1 MSPAS
6 KEDDPSKAARRR
18 KRTTTLQMEEF
29 KVVTGVADGQSSK
42 NPTPAKG
49 YTDMQSASR
58 TAPSQEGKGAGQ
70 TANLSYSLVTD
81 LFNAVSTAYNQCKKS
96 QKGHLIPPQYEN
108 TSKLDTIALGG
119 RRNVFILFDYHGDAY
134 ALTLLAQAIRE
145 MEGALPTQTLF
156 IIEGSERK
164 SVVHLNYSPQYLAE
178 QIAHRFK
185 IPVAD
190 GIRSVA
196 DWSVIDEVIRAC
208 SELDPVIYRKAIIG
222 YLLLSEALQNPR
234 RSKTNIPEG
243 IETLIG
249 YWNTT
254 EQRVVGI
261 TELYAA
267 VDKRSEMPKDRVQ
280 EINGLLQHVAQS
292 HGGRLDLENWN
303 VVSELIDQGKIHG
316 ITREESLGTVVG
328 VMAPLSD
335 QGYPDYLGTIR
346 RLQKTWGE
354 EVGKEELH
362 KCFVQALGELRKT
375 PDSFKERG
383 EQITQMLDRAEDEQ
397 TAKNIYDILR
407 QHSRVKNILIIAGLK
422 HEKGVRAGLKS

>member
-1 MSPAS
+1 MPPAS
-6 KEDDPSKAARRR
+6 KENDPRKSVRRR
-18 KRTTTLQMEEF
+18 KRTTTLNVDEVKLLLGAAGDQL
-29 KVVTGVADGQSSK
+29 SK
-42 NPTPAKG
+42 NPAQASG
-49 YTDMQSASR
+49 YTDMRSTARSASG
-58 TAPSQEGKGAGQ
+58 QESMGTGR
-70 TANLSYSLVTD
+70 TANLTYSHVTD
-81 LFNAVSTAYNQCKKS
+81 LFTAVSTAYNKCKKE
-96 QKGHLIPPQYEN
+96 QKGYLIPPQYEK
-108 TSKLDTIALGG
+108 TSKLENIALSG
-119 RRNVFILFDYHGDAY
+119 RRAVIVIFDYHGDAY
-134 ALTLLAQAIRE
+134 ALTLLAQAIKE

-164 SVVHLNYSPQYLAE
+164 SVVHLDYSPQYLAE

-196 DWSVIDEVIRAC
+196 DWSVIDEVIRCC

-234 RSKTNIPEG
+234 RSKSNIPEG
-243 IETLIG
+243 IEALIG
-249 YWNTT
+249 YWNTA

-267 VDKRSEMPKDRVQ
+267 VDKRSEMPKERVQ
-280 EINGLLQHVAQS
+280 KLNGLMQDIAQT

-303 VVSELIDQGKIHG
+303 VVSELIDQGKTRG
-316 ITREESLGTVVG
+316 ITREELLGTAIG

-362 KCFVQALGELRKT
+362 KCFVQALSELRKT

-383 EQITQMLDRAEDEQ
+383 EKITQMLSHAEDEQ
-397 TAKNIYDILR
+397 TAQNIHEILR
-407 QHSRVKNILIIAGLK
+407 QHSRVKNILVIAGLK